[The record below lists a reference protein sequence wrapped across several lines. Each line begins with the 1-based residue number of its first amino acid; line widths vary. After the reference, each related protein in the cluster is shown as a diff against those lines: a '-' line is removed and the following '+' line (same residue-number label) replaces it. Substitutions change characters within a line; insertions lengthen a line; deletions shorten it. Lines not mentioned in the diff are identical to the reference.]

1 MARIAV
7 RTEETLVNQDSFAL
21 KLYSKT
27 DMTEAI
33 GQSVGHT
40 TRNLGIQTIVAA
52 TESGHTARMIS
63 KYRPKHISLQLR
75 SQNKKHV
82 ACHYH
87 GVFTQQLLTN
97 HQAQMKCLI

>member
-40 TRNLGIQTIVAA
+40 ARNLGIQTIVAA

-63 KYRPKHISLQLR
+63 KYRPKAHIVAITFSEQ
-75 SQNKKHV
+75 KHV